1 MEKVFI
7 LGNPRSGT
15 SLFRLML
22 NAHPQIISPP
32 ECGFLHWWYIKYKD
46 WNITYNSCNK
56 INEFINDLKSSK
68 KIENWNLD
76 FGKLHQKIIQQ
87 NPENYEDLSEIVYLI
102 FAEQKGKK
110 PTIIA
115 DKNNYYIH
123 HLNDLNEIWPSAKY
137 ILVIRDGRDVAC
149 SYLNIE
155 KLITNSP
162 YKPKLSNDISTIAK
176 EWVANNN
183 NIIDFIDSFGANR
196 GLIVRYEDVVTN
208 PKFFLT
214 QVCEFLG
221 VDFNPEMLTYYIKN
235 ATQHDEPSSTLDW
248 KMKTLEKPDENN
260 IGKFKTELAHKDC
273 QEFNA
278 IAKKIL
284 QKFNY
289 GI

>member
-1 MEKVFI
+1 MNTVFI

-32 ECGFLHWWYIKYKD
+32 ECGFLHWWYDKYKN
-46 WNITYNSCNK
+46 WNSLSNNSNQ
-56 INEFINDLKSSK
+56 IDLFVNDVKSSK
-68 KIENWNLD
+68 KMEDWNLD
-76 FGKLHQKIIQQ
+76 FDKLKQKIAQQ
-87 NPENYEDLSEIVYLI
+87 NPRNYAQLGEIVYLM

-110 PTIIA
+110 PIIIA
-115 DKNNYYIH
+115 DKNNYYIN
-123 HLNDLNEIWPSAKY
+123 HLQDLNEIWSSAKY

-155 KLITNSP
+155 KLITDSP

-176 EWVANNN
+176 EWVTNNN
-183 NIIDFIDSFGANR
+183 NIIDFINSFDDNR

-214 QVCEFLG
+214 KVCNFLG
-221 VDFNPEMLTYYIKN
+221 IEFNDEMLTYYIKN
-235 ATQHDEPSSTLDW
+235 AAHQDEPSSTLDW
-248 KMKTLEKPDENN
+248 KRKTLEQPDENN
-260 IGKFKTELAHKDC
+260 IGKYKTELSQDDFHK
-273 QEFNA
+273 FNSIAA
-278 IAKKIL
+278 ILL

-289 GI
+289 EI